1 TLGFRRLSIIDL
13 SEEANQ
19 PLYSTDGNIV
29 LLFNGEI
36 YNYEQLKAE
45 LIAKGYE
52 FKTKSDTEVLL
63 HSYLEYGI
71 DFVKQLRGMFAICIW
86 EKSKN
91 QMILIRDGFGI
102 KPLYYTNHTTDGTFI

>member
-1 TLGFRRLSIIDL
+1 MCGFIGYINGTNDINHQKVIGKMMDTIVHRGPNSGGIHTDEKVTLGFRRLSIIDL

-63 HSYLEYGI
+63 H
-71 DFVKQLRGMFAICIW
+71 
-86 EKSKN
+86 
-91 QMILIRDGFGI
+91 
-102 KPLYYTNHTTDGTFI
+102 